1 VFLKADSPQL
11 APAEI
16 LIKCKTNKEFGEHC
30 LEHTHP
36 NFRQRVKDGYN
47 IVVAGHAFGCGSSRE
62 NAVSALLGVG
72 VICVI
77 SKSFAFIYGRNQP
90 NLGLLG
96 ITITDPTF
104 YEAAKEEVDMEI
116 DLATRKVK
124 VGNEEWGFVLS
135 QMEKELIKA
144 GGITQAFEKFG
155 KGLFEVMCT
164 QVKKTVKEEEGC
176 GNDKGLRW

>member
-1 VFLKADSPQL
+1 M
-11 APAEI
+11 
-16 LIKCKTNKEFGEHC
+16 KCKTNEEFGEHC

-47 IVVAGHAFGCGSSRE
+47 IVIAGEAFGCGSSRE
-62 NAVSALLGVG
+62 NAVSALLGAG

-96 ITITDPTF
+96 ITIRDPKF
-104 YEAAKEEVDMEI
+104 YEAAKEEMDMEI
-116 DLATRKVK
+116 DLAARKVR

-155 KGLFEVMCT
+155 KRLFEVMCAP
-164 QVKKTVKEEEGC
+164 VKKTVKEEEGC
-176 GNDKGLRW
+176 GGDKGLQW